1 MPKKNGKGGKGH
13 RKAKSGGGLFR
24 RELLFKEPGQEYAQI
39 TKMLGNGHCECSCY
53 DGVVRLGN
61 IRGKMR
67 KRVWIN
73 MSDIILCGLR
83 DYQDDKVD
91 IIHKYTLDEVRN
103 LQTMGELPSDIAIE
117 RSHEIAF
124 RENEN
129 DEDDDDALPSMEV
142 EAVAQVKA
150 APITFTSTF
159 THTNNTTIDI
169 DTI

>member
-1 MPKKNGKGGKGH
+1 MPKKNGGKGGKGH
-13 RKAKSGGGLFR
+13 RKSKSGGGLFR
-24 RELLFKEPGQEYAQI
+24 RELLFKEPGQEYAQV

-61 IRGKMR
+61 IRGKLR

-91 IIHKYTLDEVRN
+91 IIHKYTPDEVRN
-103 LQTMGELPSDIAIE
+103 LQTMGELPSDITIE
-117 RSHEIAF
+117 RPHDDVAF
-124 RENEN
+124 HENE
-129 DEDDDDALPSMEV
+129 DDGGEELVEDGDLPMV
-142 EAVAQVKA
+142 QT
-150 APITFTSTF
+150 TFT
-159 THTNNTTIDI
+159 NTTASLDI

>member
-1 MPKKNGKGGKGH
+1 MTKNSGKGGKGH

-24 RELLFKEPGQEYAQI
+24 RELLFKEAGQEYAQV

-61 IRGKMR
+61 IRGKLR

-91 IIHKYTLDEVRN
+91 IIHKYTPDEVRN
-103 LQTMGELPSDIAIE
+103 LQTMGELPNDIALE
-117 RSHEIAF
+117 KSHDYQVAF
-124 RENEN
+124 R
-129 DEDDDDALPSMEV
+129 DDDGSNAEESDNNSMPVGENN
-142 EAVAQVKA
+142 
-150 APITFTSTF
+150 
-159 THTNNTTIDI
+159 TNTTTIDF